1 MGVEPSPVESLG
13 GVSAEGGG
21 VAVADAVEEVD
32 VGVVPPLPAEPLSPA
47 EVGAGAAFEL
57 EGDGSSLR
65 SLFSCCVILI
75 MMVVSL

>member
-1 MGVEPSPVESLG
+1 MGVEPSPVEPL
-13 GVSAEGGG
+13 EGGG
-21 VAVADAVEEVD
+21 VAVADAVAEVEDVD
-32 VGVVPPLPAEPLSPA
+32 VGVAPPLPAEPLLSV
-47 EVGAGAAFEL
+47 EVGVGAAFEL